1 MPNGRQNK
9 YNQPFALDI
18 LTHTLS
24 GVAVATCVVTF
35 VPRVKDRLG
44 ILLVGALG
52 GAFPDLDAISLWSRF
67 DGTIGKLFALP
78 AKGSVIYSSKY
89 WYSHHGFLHSL
100 LGSVLIGLILM
111 CFLYLIQRNKESFL
125 SFLQS
130 KKLYFLTFILAYWA
144 HLAGDLP
151 TPSSA
156 WGGIALFWPSLDYV
170 GGSGKIWWWNNY
182 DIFLIIVLCVVLNLA
197 VLAFSKY
204 LKNRIKVV
212 STTIFTICLVFIIFQ
227 VNTRHFNYA
236 YSNDSSRYAEMEQK
250 SKEEQKRILGT
261 PLYNMMVS
269 FDSKLKI
276 YF

>member
-1 MPNGRQNK
+1 M
-9 YNQPFALDI
+9 DI

-24 GVAVATCVVTF
+24 GVAVATCVASFAPKVNE
-35 VPRVKDRLG
+35 RLS
-44 ILLVGALG
+44 LVLVGALG

-100 LGSVLIGLILM
+100 LASLLIGIALLIALF
-111 CFLYLIQRNKESFL
+111 FLQKNKKSIL

-130 KKLYFLTFILAYWA
+130 KKLYFITFVFAYWA

-156 WGGIALFWPSLDYV
+156 WGGVALFWPSLEYV
-170 GGSGKIWWWNNY
+170 GGYGKIWWWNNY
-182 DIFLIIVLCVVLNLA
+182 DIFLIVMLCIALNVTIL
-197 VLAFSKY
+197 LCSKF
-204 LKNRIKVV
+204 LKSKIKVI
-212 STTIFTICLVFIIFQ
+212 TTTTFALCFAFIIFQ
-227 VNTRHFNYA
+227 VNTRQFDYA
-236 YSNDSSRYAEMEQK
+236 YSNDSSRYSEMEQK
-250 SKEEQKRILGT
+250 SKEEQRRILGNS
-261 PLYNMMVS
+261 LYNMMVS
-269 FDSKLKI
+269 LDNKLKI